1 MIGHRYWPDLME
13 PKVLGVVKYDTVGT
27 SLYKGTS

>member
-1 MIGHRYWPDLME
+1 MIGHRYWPDLM
-13 PKVLGVVKYDTVGT
+13 VLGGVKYNTVGT